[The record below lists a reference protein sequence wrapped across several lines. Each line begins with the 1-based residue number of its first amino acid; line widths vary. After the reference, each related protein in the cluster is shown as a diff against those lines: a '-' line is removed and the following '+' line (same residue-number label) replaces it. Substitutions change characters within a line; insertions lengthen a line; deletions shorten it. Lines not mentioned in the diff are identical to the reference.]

1 MFYAALVSV
10 VVLLHQAFLRD
21 IWANLGA
28 ALHLDA
34 VLLESLLVLALV
46 SLVRPLR
53 ERVSEALRYLL
64 GERVGAMRVR
74 ARELAVQMS
83 AMFNEPAERVL
94 QWFVAAVGPMFGVD
108 YVAIW
113 LLEPGIRITTCSG
126 DSSCLDNQSVLDLYA
141 HLEDHRL
148 AACQRSDA
156 PTQEVASSLMMAAAS
171 LSVALRHPSVQG
183 VMVCGA
189 RRFHRELSDEQMGV
203 LVMLVEQLGIT
214 LNNGLLQSQRSRAER
229 LALQN
234 EKLSTLGLVASS
246 IAHEVKN
253 PLSSIKTIA
262 SVMAEDAEVGSEQA
276 RDLRLIVDEVNR
288 LASSVDAILK
298 FARPA
303 KGQNAHTDVAV
314 AIEGTLRVM
323 RHVAKQHGAK
333 IAAEIADDLPVAAAD
348 ENAVREVVFNLLAN
362 AIRAA
367 GVGGNV
373 TLAARKDGG
382 RVVVEIHD
390 DGPGVPPE
398 IQDRLFEPFVTNHD
412 DGCGLGLYV
421 VSRRMRDVGG
431 SIVCDSHPDRGT
443 LFVVEFPGVDGDAQ

>member
-1 MFYAALVSV
+1 
-10 VVLLHQAFLRD
+10 
-21 IWANLGA
+21 
-28 ALHLDA
+28 
-34 VLLESLLVLALV
+34 
-46 SLVRPLR
+46 
-53 ERVSEALRYLL
+53 
-64 GERVGAMRVR
+64 
-74 ARELAVQMS
+74 
-83 AMFNEPAERVL
+83 MFNEPAERVL

-126 DSSCLDNQSVLDLYA
+126 DSSRLDNQAVLDLYA

-148 AACQRSDA
+148 VACQRSDA
-156 PTQEVASSLMMAAAS
+156 PTREVASSLLMAGAS

-298 FARPA
+298 FARPV
-303 KGQNAHTDVAV
+303 KGQNAHTDVAA

-333 IAAEIADDLPVAAAD
+333 IAAEIADDLPAAAAD

-367 GVGGNV
+367 AVGGNV
-373 TLAARKDGG
+373 SLSVRKDGG

-390 DGPGVPPE
+390 DGPGVPPQ

-412 DGCGLGLYV
+412 DGFGLGLYV

-431 SIVCDSHPDRGT
+431 SIICDSHPDRGT